1 MEERN
6 LPIGYWILPIF
17 FRLGYWKD
25 YRIRVILC
33 IKYSVDKLRFTSF
46 EKKKN
51 IWFHDYLV
59 GFLFSC
65 SLVAAL
71 FLIICN
77 RLSALINEELTLDG
91 FVEEDEPVVLLLLL
105 LLEEL
110 VDFGADFLAE
120 PGFTLDRRPVFTVL
134 GESDRLL
141 LAKVTG
147 LDRLL
152 LGLALLAV
160 FFIVLQQS
168 EQYHTCRGSFTSP
181 SVIAGRWHSWW

>member
-1 MEERN
+1 MTIIGILSCVLNMKSLHQGFNGRN
-6 LPIGYWILPIF
+6 DEIC
-17 FRLGYWKD
+17 D
-25 YRIRVILC
+25 Y
-33 IKYSVDKLRFTSF
+33 F
-46 EKKKN
+46 
-51 IWFHDYLV
+51 V

-65 SLVAAL
+65 NLVAAL
-71 FLIICN
+71 FLIICS
-77 RLSALINEELTLDG
+77 RLSALISEELTLDG
-91 FVEEDEPVVLLLLL
+91 FAVEDEQVALLLLLL

-110 VDFGADFLAE
+110 LDFGVDFLAE
-120 PGFTLDRRPVFTVL
+120 PGFAVEMSPLLTVL

-168 EQYHTCRGSFTSP
+168 EQYHT
-181 SVIAGRWHSWW
+181 